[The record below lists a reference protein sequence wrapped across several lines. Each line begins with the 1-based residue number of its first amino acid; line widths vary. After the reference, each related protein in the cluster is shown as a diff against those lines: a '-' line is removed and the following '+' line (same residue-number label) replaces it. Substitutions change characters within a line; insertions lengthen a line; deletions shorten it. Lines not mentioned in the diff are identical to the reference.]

1 MTAPGPTRTHAN
13 KVGMGTNSA
22 TAAQTVSARLPKTM
36 TKSNQRMRRMR
47 RLLQHQRLDGV
58 SGKGTEDAAVRARVF
73 VSPTCGAINAAV
85 GACNAA
91 RTKGRKLIP
100 SLATTREM
108 FARKAAAAINIA
120 DGNLN

>member
-1 MTAPGPTRTHAN
+1 MTAPGSTRTHAN
-13 KVGMGTNSA
+13 KVGMERTHTA

-47 RLLQHQRLDGV
+47 RLLQHQRLDGA
-58 SGKGTEDAAVRARVF
+58 SGKGTKNAAVRARVF
-73 VSPTCGAINAAV
+73 VRPTCGAINAAAE

-91 RTKGRKLIP
+91 RTKWRTLIP

-108 FARKAAAAINIA
+108 FARKA
-120 DGNLN
+120 